1 MNGLAWLF
9 QLKVLALNIRHQIR
23 KVEVQLAGALST
35 YCTVWW
41 SQVVCTPFSFPTSI
55 LNNSWAATFLGDTW
69 QSLFGVRQKNTLDFK
84 VLVLVNFWSKNEN
97 IWSWTIRQ
105 ILFLVWKFKWD
116 ICGHFPT
123 MWTVWLLSSFKTLL
137 LFVCVWRTKELLMS
151 LIIIRVLI
159 TLTTIFMVFNEGDG
173 CYGAHGGY
181 VILIFLPYAF
191 L

>member
-69 QSLFGVRQKNTLDFK
+69 QSLFGVSFLVTIVVKHRFFWEGTSEMLFSHVDRHYRYKYSTSNIMKMLDFQKSWSRTHVQKMMKGFVLGLKKK
-84 VLVLVNFWSKNEN
+84 VLLRHREAQP
-97 IWSWTIRQ
+97 TYE
-105 ILFLVWKFKWD
+105 
-116 ICGHFPT
+116 ICEHRTQHT
-123 MWTVWLLSSFKTLL
+123 M
-137 LFVCVWRTKELLMS
+137 
-151 LIIIRVLI
+151 
-159 TLTTIFMVFNEGDG
+159 N
-173 CYGAHGGY
+173 
-181 VILIFLPYAF
+181 AF
-191 L
+191 LQRLWEMTACYREMSCRF